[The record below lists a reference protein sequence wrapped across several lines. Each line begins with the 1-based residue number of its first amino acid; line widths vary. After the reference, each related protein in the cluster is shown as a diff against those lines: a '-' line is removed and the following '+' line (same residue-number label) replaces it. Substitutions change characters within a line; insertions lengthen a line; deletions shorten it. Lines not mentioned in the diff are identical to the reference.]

1 MLATIRDDTW
11 NVLNMQHIIPNS
23 KRWDYPNIPS
33 GIFEVKLTFEMLTVR
48 GQQHSFSTHERVF
61 LWKCQSFWVV
71 AINRLKDPPTW
82 LKMDTTLEKPPKPIT
97 SSSPKATIFYDIFLV
112 TWNKGTWS
120 TKYIQSKRNFKKIL
134 FLQLVTLWNNTSVS
148 SVLAAFKCFISQQI
162 NNIFSGMI
170 YSLYT
175 AWYLVGG
182 RQGSR
187 ASAAVHLKR
196 FLVWLPPSTLA
207 TMCHLANS
215 RWRAWCPNNS

>member
-1 MLATIRDDTW
+1 MKCAQHAAHNPKFKKMGLSKHPQWYFLSKVNIW
-11 NVLNMQHIIPNS
+11 NVNWA
-23 KRWDYPNIPS
+23 R
-33 GIFEVKLTFEMLTVR
+33 
-48 GQQHSFSTHERVF
+48 QQHSFSTHERVF

-71 AINRLKDPPTW
+71 AINRLKDPPTR
-82 LKMDTTLEKPPKPIT
+82 LKMDTTLEKPPKPTT
-97 SSSPKATIFYDIFLV
+97 SSSPRATIFYDIFLV
-112 TWNKGTWS
+112 TWNKGSWS

-148 SVLAAFKCFISQQI
+148 SVLAAFKCLISQHI
-162 NNIFSGMI
+162 NNILSGMI

-207 TMCHLANS
+207 TMCHLANW